1 MQNNLRLT
9 LEITMHIKTL
19 TKHIALTLCTA
30 LALPVAAAPRL
41 IGNTDLKAAKTS
53 YSFFYAD
60 PKKVQLTTTE
70 IQSQLQA
77 LLIAA
82 GLDTTPCLIPADL
95 NANNM
100 VCGNNDIRFG
110 TEFFSFNSITNIPK
124 PTLPFTA
131 ADKASGLDAISL
143 EFGVNGRAPALGQP
157 NEAPRVVQ
165 IRFSKRIAQFGMVF
179 DPYIV
184 TNTVDLLE
192 GRVSDGVQFIVN
204 GQATPVRDFTQET
217 RGTIPFVG
225 VEDPHGFTEL
235 TIISTGGGSIIG
247 DQFTIVPLANF

>member
-1 MQNNLRLT
+1 MHLQT
-9 LEITMHIKTL
+9 ITKN
-19 TKHIALTLCTA
+19 IALTLCTA
-30 LALPVAAAPRL
+30 LALPAVAAPRL
-41 IGNTDLKAAKTS
+41 IGDADLKAAKTS

-60 PKKVQLTTTE
+60 PQKVQLTTTTIE
-70 IQSQLQA
+70 TQLKERLA
-77 LLIAA
+77 TE
-82 GLDTTPCLIPADL
+82 GLSITPCLIPADQ

-100 VCGNNDIRFG
+100 VCGGGEISFG
-110 TEFFSFNSITNIPK
+110 PDFFSFNSITNIAK
-124 PTLPFTA
+124 PNLPYTA
-131 ADKASGLDAISL
+131 ADADSGLDRVSL
-143 EFGVNGRAPALGQP
+143 EFGVNGRVPLVGQP
-157 NEAPRVVQ
+157 SETPRVVHL
-165 IRFSKRIAQFGMVF
+165 RFKKRIAQFGMVF
-179 DPYIV
+179 DPYIL
-184 TNTVDLLE
+184 TDTVDLFE

>member
-1 MQNNLRLT
+1 MQFFLRLKRGLTMHTKTITNNLAF
-9 LEITMHIKTL
+9 
-19 TKHIALTLCTA
+19 ALCMA

-41 IGNTDLKAAKTS
+41 IGETDLKATKTS

-60 PKKVQLTTTE
+60 PNKVQLTTAT
-70 IQSQLQA
+70 ILTQLQA
-77 LLIAA
+77 RLVAA
-82 GLDTTPCLIPADL
+82 GLSTTPCLIPADQ

-100 VCGNNDIRFG
+100 ACGSGAIRFG
-110 TEFFSFNSITNIPK
+110 TDFFSFNSITNIPK
-124 PTLPFTA
+124 PNLPFTA
-131 ADKASGLDAISL
+131 ADADTGLDNVSL
-143 EFGVNGRAPALGQP
+143 EFGVNGRVPLINQP
-157 NEAPRVVQ
+157 NEVPRVVHV
-165 IRFSKRIAQFGMVF
+165 RFNKRIAQFGMAF

-184 TNTVDLLE
+184 TDSTDLLE

-217 RGTIPFVG
+217 RGNIPFVG
-225 VEDPHGFTEL
+225 VEDTHGFTEL